1 MQGVNGDLAM
11 DWCCNYVAC
20 TARDAI
26 ALMPDS
32 QGFFQPGMYR
42 IVFRP
47 AAYTKRAGVIGSRFV
62 PFASHQQTHVIS
74 PMLLRAY

>member
-1 MQGVNGDLAM
+1 M
-11 DWCCNYVAC
+11 DSCCNCVAC
-20 TARDAI
+20 IACNAI

-47 AAYTKRAGVIGSRFV
+47 AAYTRRAGVIG
-62 PFASHQQTHVIS
+62 
-74 PMLLRAY
+74 